1 MELINVTTSA
11 ICNTL
16 SSHYLFFWRKP
27 GILHACNCRDL

>member
-16 SSHYLFFWRKP
+16 SSHHLFFWCKS
-27 GILHACNCRDL
+27 GIVHARNCRD